1 MGISITQESFSEA
14 EYQAFSERLYESLDC
29 LKAVID
35 VTDFGS
41 GQKFIGAELENYIV
55 DDKGQVQCLNQAI
68 IQASGDKR
76 YTVELNQF
84 NLEVNF
90 DPIEFNATPF
100 STLENQIL
108 QHQQALQSVADEFSA
123 SIVPIGILPTLQEKD
138 LSRESMTDL
147 ARYRSLS
154 KQLYKMRG
162 DKFKVNISG
171 ADQLQYNCDHVAV
184 EGANTSFQYH
194 LMVDHQDFA
203 KAFNAVQLVTPL
215 VLALAAN
222 SPIFLGQILWD
233 ETRVALFKQS
243 IDSRQ
248 RDNVEWRQP
257 ARVTFGHGWVRN
269 NAWELFAEAVALYPP
284 MFPIVSD
291 NPIAYSQGTQSLPAL
306 EELCLHMGTI
316 WPWNR
321 PVYCPAQ
328 NGHIRIEMRALPAG
342 PTAADMCANA
352 AFYTGLTKGLIDHI
366 DDLLAVIPF
375 RFAEYNF
382 YRAAQR
388 GLDANVVWPS
398 PSNHE
403 PQEQAIATVIE
414 AMLPIAANGLEALG
428 VSKLERDRY
437 LSNIINR
444 LERRQTGASWQ
455 KQQVRLCNETM
466 DRKQALAEMFE
477 RYRAWQKT
485 GLPVSDWT
493 FEKP

>member
-35 VTDFGS
+35 VTDFGN

-342 PTAADMCANA
+342 PTAA
-352 AFYTGLTKGLIDHI
+352 
-366 DDLLAVIPF
+366 
-375 RFAEYNF
+375 
-382 YRAAQR
+382 
-388 GLDANVVWPS
+388 
-398 PSNHE
+398 
-403 PQEQAIATVIE
+403 
-414 AMLPIAANGLEALG
+414 
-428 VSKLERDRY
+428 
-437 LSNIINR
+437 
-444 LERRQTGASWQ
+444 
-455 KQQVRLCNETM
+455 
-466 DRKQALAEMFE
+466 
-477 RYRAWQKT
+477 
-485 GLPVSDWT
+485 
-493 FEKP
+493 